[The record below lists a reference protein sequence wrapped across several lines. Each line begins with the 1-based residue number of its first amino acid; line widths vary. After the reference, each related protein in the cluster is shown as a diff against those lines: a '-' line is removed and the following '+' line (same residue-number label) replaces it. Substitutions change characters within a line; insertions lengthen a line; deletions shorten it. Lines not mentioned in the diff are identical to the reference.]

1 MASNEYIINGI
12 NTYGIGST
20 KVQIAEGGLSL
31 TTISDNFSM
40 NGLGFLYNGSG
51 ATWNDVRKKV
61 DDLKA
66 TVTPPNASTL
76 TVNNTIQV
84 TNGINTATITP
95 TTMTATTFTGS
106 LNGTANFATT
116 TVVASDSSTITYP
129 TFVLGTSGNQG
140 QKINTNLTYNAFTN
154 TLNVTNLNGNALTAT
169 TATTATN
176 ATNST
181 NATNAVNVYNSGL
194 TTAGNYGV
202 AYMTNTVGNTFIASD
217 TVGSH
222 LTFNPSTN
230 TLTTRFLILNGVTN
244 AISAPNATSISLPN
258 ANVTATTFT
267 GALAGNATTATVAT
281 NSTITA
287 DNTGSTFYPTFVS
300 NTGTQG
306 LKIDTGMSYVPSTDT
321 LTVANITGNCATA
334 TNATNA
340 TNATLAST
348 ATVATNSTITADNTS
363 SSTFYPTFVS
373 NTGTQGLK
381 IDTSM
386 NYVPLTDTLTVTNV
400 AGNCATANSA
410 TSAFNLNALN
420 PITPYYTYPVSSPSN
435 IGWTQVI
442 TTTGWTFNNVTK
454 AYACNTTPLV
464 AGIYIMRA
472 YVYCGNSSFYSG
484 YQLINL
490 VASNSAITNNSTTG
504 WLDPSN
510 ASPMGYMYSRIGAVA
525 GDSVN
530 NAPFVVNNTGAGF
543 YPYWAIAVNNSVQ
556 ISPAGNGVPQMNF
569 CRIA

>member
-1 MASNEYIINGI
+1 MSVNEYIINGI

-20 KVQIAEGGLSL
+20 KVQVAEAGLSL

-40 NGLGFLYNGSG
+40 NGLGFLYNGLG
-51 ATWNDVRKKV
+51 ATWDDVRQKV
-61 DDLKA
+61 SDLKA
-66 TVTPPNASTL
+66 VVTPPDITTM
-76 TVNNTIQV
+76 TVNNKIQV
-84 TNGINTATITP
+84 TNGTNTATITP
-95 TTMTATTFTGS
+95 TSMTATTFTGS
-106 LNGTANFATT
+106 LNGTANFAST

-154 TLNVTNLNGNALTAT
+154 TLNVTNLNGNALTAS
-169 TATTATN
+169 TATL

-181 NATNAVNVYNSGL
+181 V
-194 TTAGNYGV
+194 
-202 AYMTNTVGNTFIASD
+202 
-217 TVGSH
+217 
-222 LTFNPSTN
+222 
-230 TLTTRFLILNGVTN
+230 
-244 AISAPNATSISLPN
+244 
-258 ANVTATTFT
+258 
-267 GALAGNATTATVAT
+267 
-281 NSTITA
+281 TA

-321 LTVANITGNCATA
+321 LTVANLNGNALTATSSTSA

-340 TNATLAST
+340 TNVYNSGVVTAGSYGVAYMTNSIGNTFIASDTVGSHLTFNPSSNTLTTRFLVLNGVTNAISAPNATSISLPNANVT
-348 ATVATNSTITADNTS
+348 ATTFTGSLAGNATSSTTATNSTISADNTG
-363 SSTFYPTFVS
+363 STFYPTFVS

-381 IDTSM
+381 IDTGMS
-386 NYVPLTDTLTVTNV
+386 YVPSTDTLTVANV
-400 AGNCATANSA
+400 TGNATTANSA

-484 YQLINL
+484 NQLINL

-510 ASPMGYMYSRIGAVA
+510 ASPMGYMYARIGAVA

-543 YPYWAIAVNNSVQ
+543 YPYWAVAVNNSVQ